1 MTAITPNE
9 HQYPTQVTQQAR
21 DVMNLYHQGRFQAA
35 DIHEHRLSGLINAA
49 MTLKPEWYVPLARFR
64 QIVIEYSVTA
74 RREVPPEAYLM
85 QRACLALS
93 ALSDQQEAA

>member
-1 MTAITPNE
+1 MSHATADPN
-9 HQYPTQVTQQAR
+9 QYLVQVTQQAR
-21 DVMNLYHQGRFQAA
+21 DVMDLYHQGRFQAA

-49 MTLKPEWYVPLARFR
+49 MTLKPEWYVPLTGFR
-64 QIVIEYSVTA
+64 QIVIEYSLTPS
-74 RREVPPEAYLM
+74 RQMPPEAYLM

>member
-9 HQYPTQVTQQAR
+9 HQYLTQVTQQAR
-21 DVMNLYHQGRFQAA
+21 DVMDLYHQGRFQAA

-49 MTLKPEWYVPLARFR
+49 MTLKPEWYVPLTGLRR
-64 QIVIEYSVTA
+64 VVIEYSLA
-74 RREVPPEAYLM
+74 PRREMPPEAYLM
-85 QRACLALS
+85 QQACLALS